1 MTTVKLTLKE
11 GTLFINGELSRY
23 SLALISNNNYSS
35 YFEGSEIVIDLSQV
49 TKVDTAGLAWLF
61 YLFEQATA
69 LACQLSFIHL
79 PIKLNK
85 LITLSGVD
93 GLLPVVSSE

>member
-1 MTTVKLTLKE
+1 MITERLTLKE

-23 SLALISNNNYSS
+23 SLALLNNTNYSS
-35 YFEGSEIVIDLSQV
+35 YFERSDIVIDLSQV

-61 YLFEQATA
+61 YLLERASIF
-69 LACQLSFIHL
+69 ACQVSFTHL
-79 PIKLNK
+79 PIKLKK

-93 GLLPVVSSE
+93 GLLPVVTSE